1 MNEKIFK
8 IKDSVDLFLSDEKF
22 IVAYYMNSRQKKTF
36 KVNNALIK
44 LLESLDGKKNVDE
57 IKMSF
62 SDLDDVDIT
71 SIEDA
76 LNSLESAHI
85 VTEVYNSEEILT
97 FDDQERYSRQINYF
111 TEFLKSEKEGVI
123 AQKK

>member
-44 LLESLDGKKNVDE
+44 LLENLDGKKTVDE
-57 IKMSF
+57 IKMSLR
-62 SDLDDVDIT
+62 DLDDVDIT

-76 LNSLESAHI
+76 LKGWVIAHI
-85 VTEVYNSEEILT
+85 VTEEYNG
-97 FDDQERYSRQINYF
+97 D
-111 TEFLKSEKEGVI
+111 
-123 AQKK
+123 